1 MEKLTVEA
9 SRLLGCI
16 KLLNH
21 DVHKALLDDKLDPS
35 LAYTHRLGT
44 AFYTNLTVSVCSLL
58 TCMPPTL
65 GRMGLDYWHV
75 LNFWSLKVKMR
86 PHRHNIVCIL

>member
-1 MEKLTVEA
+1 METLTVEA

-21 DVHKALLDDKLDPS
+21 DVHKALLDGKLDPS

-44 AFYTNLTVSVCSLL
+44 AFYTNLTVSVCSFL
-58 TCMPPTL
+58 TCMLPTFAMIDL
-65 GRMGLDYWHV
+65 YYWPV
-75 LNFWSLKVKMR
+75 LNSVT
-86 PHRHNIVCIL
+86 HV

>member
-21 DVHKALLDDKLDPS
+21 DVHKALLDGNLDPT

-44 AFYTNLTVSVCSLL
+44 AFYTNLTVSVRSLL
-58 TCMPPTL
+58 TCMLPTFAMIDL
-65 GRMGLDYWHV
+65 YHWLV
-75 LNFWSLKVKMR
+75 LKLVARGCKFGQSALAVNV
-86 PHRHNIVCIL
+86 

>member
-21 DVHKALLDDKLDPS
+21 DVHKALLDGKLDPS
-35 LAYTHRLGT
+35 LAHTHRLGT
-44 AFYTNLTVSVCSLL
+44 AFYTNLTVGLCSLL
-58 TCMPPTL
+58 TCMLPTL
-65 GRMGLDYWHV
+65 ARIDLDYWPV
-75 LNFWSLKVKMR
+75 L
-86 PHRHNIVCIL
+86 